1 MATSTIGS
9 EDVSS
14 IAGNVSDEIKRIV
27 GFPMRIF
34 RMTTD
39 EGEPTGFGATF
50 TSGMTVS
57 EVSMVPKAEE
67 PTKQEGR
74 VVCKLVVTE
83 DMVNGAMT
91 IHGGCSAYLVDICST
106 LAIIAYT
113 LASGRSVN
121 TVSQSINMM
130 YHSPAGLGEELRI
143 VNTTM
148 TVGSKTLIARTEI
161 WSDTTKR
168 LVASGV
174 HSKMEPSQAKL

>member
-1 MATSTIGS
+1 MATSTSGS

-91 IHGGCSAYLVDICST
+91 IHGGCSAYLVDLIPWPP
-106 LAIIAYT
+106 
-113 LASGRSVN
+113 GRPVN

-148 TVGSKTLIARTEI
+148 TIGSKTLIARTEI

-174 HSKMEPSQAKL
+174 HSKMEPSRAKL

>member
-1 MATSTIGS
+1 MATSTSGS

-83 DMVNGAMT
+83 DMINGAMT

-113 LASGRSVN
+113 LASGRPVN

-148 TVGSKTLIARTEI
+148 TIGSKTLIARTEI

-174 HSKMEPSQAKL
+174 HSKMEPSRAKL

>member
-1 MATSTIGS
+1 MATSTSGS

-14 IAGNVSDEIKRIV
+14 IAGNVSDEIKRVV

-83 DMVNGAMT
+83 GA
-91 IHGGCSAYLVDICST
+91 Y
-106 LAIIAYT
+106 
-113 LASGRSVN
+113 
-121 TVSQSINMM
+121 
-130 YHSPAGLGEELRI
+130 
-143 VNTTM
+143 
-148 TVGSKTLIARTEI
+148 
-161 WSDTTKR
+161 
-168 LVASGV
+168 
-174 HSKMEPSQAKL
+174 

>member
-1 MATSTIGS
+1 MASSNSSTD
-9 EDVSS
+9 DVSS

-57 EVSMVPKAEE
+57 EVSMIPKAEE

-74 VVCKLVVTE
+74 G

-91 IHGGCSAYLVDICST
+91 IHGGCSAYLVDSFELLCSCST
-106 LAIIAYT
+106 LAIMAYT
-113 LASGRSVN
+113 LASGRPVN

-130 YHSPAGLGEELRI
+130 YHSPAGL
-143 VNTTM
+143 
-148 TVGSKTLIARTEI
+148 
-161 WSDTTKR
+161 
-168 LVASGV
+168 
-174 HSKMEPSQAKL
+174 